1 MSVPFTADVM
11 LENLTPHAAGAKS
24 EDLNQSGHLK
34 TELQNYFCF
43 CASYSAL
50 EIVHFGGVKKRKK
63 ALYERLCMSTSAFTS
78 VFYQS
83 VSLTLYCPH
92 PM

>member
-1 MSVPFTADVM
+1 MSDPFTDVM

-43 CASYSAL
+43 LFC
-50 EIVHFGGVKKRKK
+50 FGN
-63 ALYERLCMSTSAFTS
+63 S
-78 VFYQS
+78 
-83 VSLTLYCPH
+83 SLW
-92 PM
+92 

>member
-1 MSVPFTADVM
+1 MSDPFTDVM
-11 LENLTPHAAGAKS
+11 LENLTLHAAGAKS

-50 EIVHFGGVKKRKK
+50 EIVHFGRKQK
-63 ALYERLCMSTSAFTS
+63 
-78 VFYQS
+78 
-83 VSLTLYCPH
+83 
-92 PM
+92 